1 MVDNLASVWYNG
13 GRTLKEKE
21 SKMNEV
27 QEISNYIN
35 ERINYWQQQVKNE
48 KDERMKEWTNG
59 QIFEST
65 KILKHI
71 QDEYGINPNN

>member
-1 MVDNLASVWYNG
+1 
-13 GRTLKEKE
+13 
-21 SKMNEV
+21 MNEV

-35 ERINYWQQQVKNE
+35 ERINYWKEEVKNE

-71 QDEYGINPNN
+71 QDEYGISPNN

>member
-1 MVDNLASVWYNG
+1 
-13 GRTLKEKE
+13 
-21 SKMNEV
+21 MNEV

-35 ERINYWQQQVKNE
+35 ERINYWKEQVKNE
-48 KDERMKEWTNG
+48 KDECMKDWTNG

-71 QDEYGINPNN
+71 QDEYGISPNN